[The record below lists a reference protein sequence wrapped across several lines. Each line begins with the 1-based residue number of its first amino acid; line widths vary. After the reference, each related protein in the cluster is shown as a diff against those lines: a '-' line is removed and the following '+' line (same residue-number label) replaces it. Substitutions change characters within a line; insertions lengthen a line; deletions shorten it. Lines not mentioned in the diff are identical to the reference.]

1 MMKKSPNVEGSGASL
16 KTNRTLI
23 GILCIIVALVLVFLV
38 SPLLQKSSG
47 STKDIIR
54 LSRDVAR
61 GDAITEA
68 DIEIVSVGS
77 AGLPVENPKIWLDS
91 AYQRELLQGGENGG
105 PMYARTDL
113 FKGDYFNQDK
123 LIESNYATITS
134 EDAFTNDLNGTK
146 VAISVSA
153 GNFAQMLSGKLL
165 NGDIVSFITTPDGI
179 GTGQIPPE
187 LRYVQV
193 LTTTTENG
201 YDRDNVPRNEDG
213 TIDGAA
219 TITMIVRREQAQL
232 LAFFE
237 NNASLHCALVCRG
250 SDPKAKLYLEQQD
263 AYLDEVYGVIE
274 GTTITGA
281 PTDMEALSEQA
292 NNNNNNNNEEEVQV
306 N

>member
-1 MMKKSPNVEGSGASL
+1 MAP
-16 KTNRTLI
+16 
-23 GILCIIVALVLVFLV
+23 
-38 SPLLQKSSG
+38 
-47 STKDIIR
+47 
-54 LSRDVAR
+54 AR
-61 GDAITEA
+61 
-68 DIEIVSVGS
+68 
-77 AGLPVENPKIWLDS
+77 
-91 AYQRELLQGGENGG
+91 
-105 PMYARTDL
+105 
-113 FKGDYFNQDK
+113 F
-123 LIESNYATITS
+123 
-134 EDAFTNDLNGTK
+134 
-146 VAISVSA
+146 
-153 GNFAQMLSGKLL
+153 ML
-165 NGDIVSFITTPDGI
+165 TPDGI